1 MSVNI
6 KLNTEGEVWDAVDAK
21 YTKPTT
27 GIPKTDLDS
36 SVQTSLGKADTALQ
50 ADDVAEAVDAWCDEN
65 ITNPDS
71 PPLDRSLSSSS
82 AAAPADMVGDLLS
95 KISVLTKY
103 QSSSF
108 SSGTASVASKRL
120 LLNYD
125 KAIPANMF
133 IGDLYMVANDSSI
146 STTLKVELA
155 KLNSN
160 GSYTVYDSISTT
172 VSISA
177 TAGSLVKVYSVNK
190 ATQYDTYVF
199 VTFGTASRF
208 RLASITGKHFVV
220 GDDISST
227 TFTTRNVDNYE
238 MDYLLYCGVTS
249 DYIEEVNENFAQLN
263 DATVNISGQ
272 LSDLRS
278 TSNVLTKFQSSSF
291 GTGTSNAAS
300 KRLLLNCEKAIPA
313 NIFVG
318 DLFMVT
324 HVADVSTTVKI
335 EFTKKNEDGSY
346 TVYDSISTTVSISA
360 TAESLVKVCSINKTT
375 QYDTYIFMTFGTA
388 SRFELASIT
397 GKYFVVGDDISST
410 TFTTRNVNNYEMNYL
425 LYCGVTSDYI
435 TNTNEDFK
443 YLYDAVGDYSY
454 HEFAN
459 ASQSSGFWNCY
470 IYKNI
475 PTGTKVRVTM
485 LTNTADVSFN
495 VRAYDASDNN
505 QLIKG
510 VFKDVG
516 GTADAKLTLNA
527 VHIRIQASISTQ
539 ITNAKLAVVITTD
552 TQPGIVSDLFDSSV
566 PKVYHVEK
574 DGSGDFTN
582 LADALEIATQWMDSV
597 VYIGAGTWNILDEL
611 GATRLAS
618 LSSSY
623 GGIVLKNRVHVICSS
638 KAYIKCLYTGDDA
651 NLINYLSAF
660 NSGPFGFTLENA
672 DIEVANIRYCVHD
685 ERNAETDHYDN
696 NYINCRMKNTNQ
708 TPGSRSQCIGGGLGY
723 DGHVI
728 IDGCTFEN
736 PLRDNYGIV
745 SYHNAHGLATDSRSL
760 IEVKGCY
767 FYGTNTFRA
776 GYYGN
781 SIVVTQCLVHGNSMG
796 AEPYVAQEDPNYS
809 NVNMEIIKWNNE
821 IRTT

>member
-160 GSYTVYDSISTT
+160 
-172 VSISA
+172 
-177 TAGSLVKVYSVNK
+177 
-190 ATQYDTYVF
+190 
-199 VTFGTASRF
+199 
-208 RLASITGKHFVV
+208 
-220 GDDISST
+220 
-227 TFTTRNVDNYE
+227 
-238 MDYLLYCGVTS
+238 
-249 DYIEEVNENFAQLN
+249 
-263 DATVNISGQ
+263 
-272 LSDLRS
+272 
-278 TSNVLTKFQSSSF
+278 
-291 GTGTSNAAS
+291 
-300 KRLLLNCEKAIPA
+300 
-313 NIFVG
+313 
-318 DLFMVT
+318 
-324 HVADVSTTVKI
+324 
-335 EFTKKNEDGSY
+335 GSY